1 MKLNTYIIVKNIS
14 QMIVNF
20 GNEKEINGNVFHI
33 CVLSV
38 MVQLFSYEEFII
50 STQQTSVR
58 LLIDIAESS
67 IKNDFQVQ

>member
-1 MKLNTYIIVKNIS
+1 
-14 QMIVNF
+14 MIVNF
-20 GNEKEINGNVFHI
+20 GNEKEINDNVFHI

-38 MVQLFSYEEFII
+38 MVQLFSHEEFII
-50 STQQTSVR
+50 STQQTLVK